1 MSEGALW
8 TGLTLGILSSR
19 IKHDLMK
26 FGDKFSE
33 EEATAALQEVPI
45 VKGTGDGFGCT
56 GPLMFDYLTF
66 CQRIGGFRKRRKQ
79 DPVFIH

>member
-1 MSEGALW
+1 M
-8 TGLTLGILSSR
+8 
-19 IKHDLMK
+19 KHDLMT

-45 VKGTGDGFGCT
+45 VKGTGDGFGCQ
-56 GPLMFDYLTF
+56 GPLMFDYLSF